1 MLSLSPDRDISGTD
15 GQLACALGDP
25 WSIRLAGASS
35 ACPAIELYEDGELV
49 DVISATAIARPL
61 LLGARAATGRDRPRA
76 IAWGR
81 VPATGELPSVGFARR
96 PRPGTWTPA
105 TVLLP
110 VGWCWLGVVDGGFS
124 RVLLRTTAGRVRR
137 RLATGA
143 PCC

>member
-1 MLSLSPDRDISGTD
+1 MLSLSPDRDISGAD
-15 GQLACALGDP
+15 AQLAGPLGDP

-35 ACPAIELYEDGELV
+35 ACPAIELYEAGELV

-61 LLGARAATGRDRPRA
+61 LLGARTSTGRGGPRA

-96 PRPGTWTPA
+96 PWRGPWTPA

-110 VGWCWLGVVDGGFS
+110 VDWCWLAVADGGFAG
-124 RVLLRTTAGRVRR
+124 VLLRTAGGRVRR
-137 RLATGA
+137 RLAAGA